1 MRPVSQPAEIIFME
15 TPQNMPMEGNG
26 VPGPLSPEAP
36 SGRALPLVLI
46 HSGGR
51 PQVLLQAAALMLL
64 DGTLCG
70 DFGLWTSAG
79 SSGADVQTVGFH
91 HFVISPGATDP
102 PHAGET
108 VEETRHVRPFFRHAR
123 PFFLRRKLFCFGSRK
138 NFLFC
143 FATSAL
149 FCFGSRKNFFGGEN
163 GKLRRPVRRGL
174 RRVDARGSDRRRGIP
189 RYPKL
194 GDGQIKLGSKRAWGS
209 SPQDPAR
216 HLQIHNNLQMR
227 AWKNKCRR
235 GRAPA
240 PPLQR

>member
-1 MRPVSQPAEIIFME
+1 MLGEINNVTSDKNSEKGAEESGAPNPHFRRPSHDETDMRPVSQPAEIIFME

-51 PQVLLQAAALMLL
+51 PQVLLQAAALILL

-91 HFVISPGATDP
+91 HFVISPGTTDP

-108 VEETRHVRPFFRHAR
+108 VEETRHVRPFFRHVR
-123 PFFLRRKLFCFGSRK
+123 PFFLRPHPHFFVLVRAKTFSGGK
-138 NFLFC
+138 MANFDDPFDVASAEWMLEDPTGAAGYPGTQNL
-143 FATSAL
+143 AT
-149 FCFGSRKNFFGGEN
+149 
-163 GKLRRPVRRGL
+163 VR
-174 RRVDARGSDRRRGIP
+174 
-189 RYPKL
+189 
-194 GDGQIKLGSKRAWGS
+194 
-209 SPQDPAR
+209 
-216 HLQIHNNLQMR
+216 
-227 AWKNKCRR
+227 
-235 GRAPA
+235 
-240 PPLQR
+240 